1 VPNWL
6 ERQAQEQEQSNHTKE
21 QSVTYFEILQ
31 SIYHGELLL
40 LAVVVVVV
48 VVVVVACVVVVVVA
62 CVVVVVVV
70 VVSSFVSGSDDKHIR
85 EGI

>member
-1 VPNWL
+1 MPNWL

-48 VVVVVACVVVVVVA
+48 VVVVACVVVVVVA

>member
-48 VVVVVACVVVVVVA
+48 VVVVACVVVVVVA

>member
-1 VPNWL
+1 MV
-6 ERQAQEQEQSNHTKE
+6 RQTSTKTKQSHQRT
-21 QSVTYFEILQ
+21 SVTYFEILQ
-31 SIYHGELLL
+31 SIYHGALLL
-40 LAVVVVVV
+40 LAVVVV

-70 VVSSFVSGSDDKHIR
+70 VEVSSFVSGSDDKHIR

>member
-6 ERQAQEQEQSNHTKE
+6 ERQAQEQSNHTKE

-40 LAVVVVVV
+40 LAVVVVV

>member
-1 VPNWL
+1 MV
-6 ERQAQEQEQSNHTKE
+6 RKTSTKTKQSHQRT
-21 QSVTYFEILQ
+21 SVTYFEILQ
-31 SIYHGELLL
+31 SIYHGALLL
-40 LAVVVVVV
+40 LAVVVVV

-70 VVSSFVSGSDDKHIR
+70 VEVSSFVSGSDDKHIR

>member
-31 SIYHGELLL
+31 SIYHGALLL
-40 LAVVVVVV
+40 LGVVVVV